1 MKILRTPDAR
11 FADLPDFP
19 FAPHY
24 CDIKDADGTALR
36 IHYLDEGPAGASPV
50 LLMHGEPS
58 WSFLYRKIAASLA
71 ARGHRVVAPDL
82 VGFGR
87 SDKPADQSDYT
98 FERHVRW
105 MSDWLAAARLNDVT
119 LFCQDWGGLIGLRL
133 VAAFP
138 EKFARVVVA
147 NTGLPTGEGFSAAFQ
162 QWLEFSQSIP
172 VLPVGQIVSMG
183 CKRVLSDAEKAAY
196 DAPFP
201 DESFKAGAR
210 RFPALVP
217 ITPEHGSVAENKAA
231 WKVLEKFN
239 KPFLTAFSD
248 SDPVTKGGEMMFQ
261 NRVPGTKGQKHVTI
275 ADGGHFLQED
285 KPNEI
290 ADLIDGFIATTK

>member
-1 MKILRTPDAR
+1 
-11 FADLPDFP
+11 
-19 FAPHY
+19 
-24 CDIKDADGTALR
+24 
-36 IHYLDEGPAGASPV
+36 
-50 LLMHGEPS
+50 MHGEPS
-58 WSFLYRKIAASLA
+58 WSFLYRKIVASLA

-105 MSDWLAAARLNDVT
+105 MSDWLAATRLTDIT

-172 VLPVGQIVSMG
+172 VLPVGQIVGMG
-183 CKRVLSDAEKAAY
+183 CKRGLSETREGGVRRAVSGRIVQGGCAALSCPGSDY
-196 DAPFP
+196 AGTRLGRREQGRV
-201 DESFKAGAR
+201 ESSG
-210 RFPALVP
+210 
-217 ITPEHGSVAENKAA
+217 
-231 WKVLEKFN
+231 KVHQ
-239 KPFLTAFSD
+239 AFSHCVQRFGSGD
-248 SDPVTKGGEMMFQ
+248 ERRRADFSAARSGSEGTEARDDHGRGSFSARGQAGRNRRSDP
-261 NRVPGTKGQKHVTI
+261 RI
-275 ADGGHFLQED
+275 YRID
-285 KPNEI
+285 EI
-290 ADLIDGFIATTK
+290 EGRKE